1 MNEAEE
7 KDYKRTQ
14 GRFSGQWICLLFDC
28 AHHHGC
34 INISKF
40 IKLCVLNMCILLDVD
55 FLKVEKRS
63 EKHFIMERLV
73 SKWGEQEEDMT
84 VSK

>member
-1 MNEAEE
+1 M
-7 KDYKRTQ
+7 Q

-55 FLKVEKRS
+55 FLKVEKKEWKTFYYGKISLKMGRTGRRYDS
-63 EKHFIMERLV
+63 IQMKSNV
-73 SKWGEQEEDMT
+73 
-84 VSK
+84 VCY